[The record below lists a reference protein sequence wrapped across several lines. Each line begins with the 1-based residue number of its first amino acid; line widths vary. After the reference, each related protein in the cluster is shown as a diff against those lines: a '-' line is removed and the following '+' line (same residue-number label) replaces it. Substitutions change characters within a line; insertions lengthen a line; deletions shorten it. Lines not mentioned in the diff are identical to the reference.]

1 MTNFLNVNRL
11 QLMYIPWTKGITTAM
26 KENLVKLN

>member
-11 QLMYIPWTKGITTAM
+11 PLMCIPWTKDITTAM
-26 KENLVKLN
+26 KENLVKLS